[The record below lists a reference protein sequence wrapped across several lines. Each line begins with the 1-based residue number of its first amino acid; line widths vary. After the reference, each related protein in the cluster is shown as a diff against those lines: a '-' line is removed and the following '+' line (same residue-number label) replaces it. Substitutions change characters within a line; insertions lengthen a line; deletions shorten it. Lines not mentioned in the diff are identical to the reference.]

1 MPDVM
6 KPQAGHES
14 AEGSSAMIK
23 TILVP
28 ASGSEKD
35 LVVFGTALKAAQ
47 IHHAHLAFYHL
58 RPAVGEALVHEPH
71 TGFALGNALRN
82 LLDDLGEVQNRRS
95 LLAERHV
102 RDFCARSRISLTDSD
117 TPVAVEAVTASWR
130 GSDFGNEYRLV
141 AKARS
146 HDLVVMGR
154 FTEPNGLP
162 TDLLQLML
170 IECGRPILVA
180 ADKVPQNLAGTVMVC
195 WKDAPGPARAVS
207 VAMPILANADRV
219 VVVAVDEGD
228 KAAADSATAIVQQLA
243 WHRVRA
249 TAEVIA
255 ASGRSVQQALL
266 AAAQKLGAD
275 LVVMGAYSKKPL
287 QETIFGG
294 CTDSMLTQA
303 PLPVLMVH

>member
-1 MPDVM
+1 
-6 KPQAGHES
+6 
-14 AEGSSAMIK
+14 MIK

-35 LVVFGTALKAAQ
+35 MVVFGTALKAAQ
-47 IHHAHLAFYHL
+47 IHDAHLAFYHL
-58 RPAVGEALVHEPH
+58 RPPASEALVHEPH
-71 TGFALGNALRN
+71 TGFALGKALRN
-82 LLDDLGEVQNRRS
+82 LLDDLVEVHNRRAM
-95 LLAERHV
+95 LAEHHV
-102 RDFCARSRISLTDSD
+102 RDFCARSKISVTD
-117 TPVAVEAVTASWR
+117 TPLAVEAVTASWR
-130 GSDFGNEYRLV
+130 GGDFGNEYRLI

-162 TDLLQLML
+162 ADLLQLML
-170 IECGRPILVA
+170 IECGRPILIA
-180 ADKVPQNLAGTVMVC
+180 ADKAPQKLAGTVMVC

-207 VAMPILANADRV
+207 VAMPILAKADRV

-228 KAAADSATAIVQQLA
+228 KTTADSATAIAQQLA
-243 WHRVRA
+243 WHRVPA

-255 ASGRSVQQALL
+255 ASGLSVQQALL

-275 LVVMGAYSKKPL
+275 LLVMGGYSKRPL

-294 CTDSMLTQA
+294 CTNSMLTQA

>member
-1 MPDVM
+1 
-6 KPQAGHES
+6 
-14 AEGSSAMIK
+14 MIK

-35 LVVFGTALKAAQ
+35 FVVFGTALKAAQ
-47 IHHAHLAFYHL
+47 IHDAHLTFYHL
-58 RPAVGEALVHEPH
+58 RPPASEALVHEPH
-71 TGFALGNALRN
+71 TGFAVGKALRS
-82 LLDDLGEVQNRRS
+82 LLDDLVEIHNRRAM
-95 LLAERHV
+95 LAENHV
-102 RDFCARSRISLTDSD
+102 RDFCARSKISVTD
-117 TPVAVEAVTASWR
+117 TPLAVETVTASWC
-130 GSDFGNEYRLV
+130 GGDFGNEFRLI

-162 TDLLQLML
+162 ADLLQLML
-170 IECGRPILVA
+170 VECGRPVLIA
-180 ADKVPQNLAGTVMVC
+180 ADKAPQKLAGTVMVC

-207 VAMPILANADRV
+207 VAMPILSKADRV

-228 KAAADSATAIVQQLA
+228 KATADSANAIAQQLA
-243 WHRVRA
+243 WHRVPA

-255 ASGRSVQQALL
+255 ASGLSVQQALL

-275 LVVMGAYSKKPL
+275 LLVMGGYSKRPL

>member
-1 MPDVM
+1 
-6 KPQAGHES
+6 
-14 AEGSSAMIK
+14 MIK

-35 LVVFGTALKAAQ
+35 MVVFGTALKAAQ
-47 IHHAHLAFYHL
+47 IHDAHLAFYHL
-58 RPAVGEALVHEPH
+58 RPPASEALVHEPH
-71 TGFALGNALRN
+71 TGFALGKALRN
-82 LLDDLGEVQNRRS
+82 LLDDLVEIHNRRAM
-95 LLAERHV
+95 LAEHHV
-102 RDFCARSRISLTDSD
+102 RDFCARSKISVTD
-117 TPVAVEAVTASWR
+117 TPLAVEAVTASWR
-130 GSDFGNEYRLV
+130 GGDFGNEYRLI

-162 TDLLQLML
+162 ADLLQLML
-170 IECGRPILVA
+170 VECGRPILIA
-180 ADKVPQNLAGTVMVC
+180 ADKAPQKLAGTVMVC

-207 VAMPILANADRV
+207 VAMPILAKADRV

-228 KAAADSATAIVQQLA
+228 KTTADSATAIAQQLA
-243 WHRVRA
+243 WHRVPA

-255 ASGRSVQQALL
+255 ASGLSVQQALL

-275 LVVMGAYSKKPL
+275 LLVMGGYSKRPL

-294 CTDSMLTQA
+294 CTNSMLTQA

>member
-1 MPDVM
+1 
-6 KPQAGHES
+6 
-14 AEGSSAMIK
+14 MIK

-58 RPAVGEALVHEPH
+58 HPSVGDALVHEPH
-71 TGFALGNALRN
+71 TGFALGKALRN
-82 LLDDLGEVQNRRS
+82 LRDDLVETHDRRA
-95 LLAERHV
+95 LLAEHHV
-102 RDFCARSRISLTDSD
+102 RDFCARSQIRVTD
-117 TPVAVEAVTASWR
+117 TPLAVEAVTASWR
-130 GSDFGNEYRLV
+130 GGDFGNEYRLI

-162 TDLLQLML
+162 ADLLQLVL
-170 IECGRPILVA
+170 IECGRPILIA
-180 ADKVPQNLAGTVMVC
+180 ADKAPHSLTGTVMVC
-195 WKDAPGPARAVS
+195 WKDAAGPARAIS
-207 VAMPILANADRV
+207 VAMPILAKADRV
-219 VVVAVDEGD
+219 MVVAVDEGD
-228 KAAADSATAIVQQLA
+228 EATADSATAVAQQLA
-243 WHRVRA
+243 WHRVPA

-255 ASGRSVQQALL
+255 ANGLSVQQALL
-266 AAAQKLGAD
+266 AAAQKRGAD
-275 LVVMGAYSKKPL
+275 LLVMGGYSKGPL
-287 QETIFGG
+287 RETIFGG

>member
-1 MPDVM
+1 
-6 KPQAGHES
+6 
-14 AEGSSAMIK
+14 MIK

-35 LVVFGTALKAAQ
+35 MVVFGTALKAAQ
-47 IHHAHLAFYHL
+47 IHDAHLAFYHL
-58 RPAVGEALVHEPH
+58 RPPASEALVHEPH
-71 TGFALGNALRN
+71 TGFALGKALRN
-82 LLDDLGEVQNRRS
+82 LLDDLVEVHNRRAM
-95 LLAERHV
+95 LAEHHV
-102 RDFCARSRISLTDSD
+102 RDFCARSKISVTD
-117 TPVAVEAVTASWR
+117 TPLAVEAVTASWR
-130 GSDFGNEYRLV
+130 GGDFGNEYRLI

-162 TDLLQLML
+162 ADLLQLML
-170 IECGRPILVA
+170 VECGRPILIA
-180 ADKVPQNLAGTVMVC
+180 ADKAPQKLAGTVMVC

-207 VAMPILANADRV
+207 VAMPILAKADRV

-228 KAAADSATAIVQQLA
+228 KTTADLATAIAQQLA
-243 WHRVRA
+243 WHRVPA

-255 ASGRSVQQALL
+255 ASGLSVQQALL

-275 LVVMGAYSKKPL
+275 LLVMGGYSKRPL